1 VHLHHL
7 YIRSFSMINQR
18 DLNPSRTVLTIVVG
32 FVVVSVVTHY
42 NWALWVAIIIG
53 IIGLLSPL
61 LAQKIQDLWMGLA
74 LILSYFIP
82 PILLSLIFFLM
93 LFPIAVLSRLFGEKD
108 PLQLKRTNTSLFKN
122 VDRSFTKESFEK
134 PF

>member
-1 VHLHHL
+1 
-7 YIRSFSMINQR
+7 MINQR

>member
-1 VHLHHL
+1 MVNH
-7 YIRSFSMINQR
+7 R
-18 DLNPSRTVLTIVVG
+18 DLNPSRSVLTIVVG

>member
-1 VHLHHL
+1 
-7 YIRSFSMINQR
+7 MINQR

-53 IIGLLSPL
+53 VIGLLSPL